1 MYIYITSYS
10 IVHRIMLMRKK
21 GTRRKKGTKRRKKGM
36 KRMLERWRKKER
48 RAMREAEMA
57 PKLTKEK
64 TRRLA

>member
-1 MYIYITSYS
+1 MCIYITSNS
-10 IVHRIMLMRKK
+10 IVYRIMLMTRRKK
-21 GTRRKKGTKRRKKGM
+21 GTRRRRKGTKK
-36 KRMLERWRKKER
+36 MLERWRKKER